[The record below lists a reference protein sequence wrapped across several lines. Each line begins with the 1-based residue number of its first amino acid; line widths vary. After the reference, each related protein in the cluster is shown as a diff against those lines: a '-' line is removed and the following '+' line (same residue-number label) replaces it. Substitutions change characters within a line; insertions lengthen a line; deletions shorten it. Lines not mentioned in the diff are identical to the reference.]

1 MLHADTGWPGV
12 WRELVGGIRKGMP
25 VASPSASS
33 MAASRRRLGVAPLRG
48 LFEAV
53 RGAVAAGWT
62 GSVWWHGRLVCALD
76 GTQVVVPD
84 TDENKTVYRK
94 GGGNH
99 GGTGYPLVRLVVL
112 IACGTRGVID
122 AVFAPT
128 SDGEPTCATR
138 LLSSLRAG
146 MIVLADRNVGGQPLL
161 EKIAATEADPL
172 VRVTNNRLFPVG
184 ETYRDGSWRSRA
196 GRLDVRV
203 IRCEITITTD
213 AGRKT
218 GYYLLVSTLL
228 DPAIPATD
236 LVRLYHNWWLI
247 EIDHSQCI

>member
-1 MLHADTGWPGV
+1 M
-12 WRELVGGIRKGMP
+12 
-25 VASPSASS
+25 
-33 MAASRRRLGVAPLRG
+33 
-48 LFEAV
+48 
-53 RGAVAAGWT
+53 
-62 GSVWWHGRLVCALD
+62 
-76 GTQVVVPD
+76 
-84 TDENKTVYRK
+84 
-94 GGGNH
+94 
-99 GGTGYPLVRLVVL
+99 L

-146 MIVLADRNVGGQPLL
+146 MIVLADRNGGGQPLL